1 MNVAGKYKLISFE
14 NRNKN
19 GFDLIGRESRF
30 GLRTTIGASFLKA
43 LYVLHGTR
51 KLGRRCSH
59 FGLLFTGRVSVRI
72 QTNISYK

>member
-43 LYVLHGTR
+43 LYVFAWHKKIGTPVQPFWFTVHWTCKR
-51 KLGRRCSH
+51 SH
-59 FGLLFTGRVSVRI
+59 SNQHLV
-72 QTNISYK
+72 